1 VKQTPAANRP
11 VTMEDVAR
19 EAGVSRALVSLVMR
33 DSPKVSPGKRA
44 AVLETADALGYSPNR
59 LASRLASH
67 RTKTLGVLF
76 LDLHNPVFADIYD
89 GIAEGIE
96 GSGNQMMV
104 AVGSAD
110 PRTELEAV
118 RSFVDL
124 RADGVLLAGYTGSE
138 GDLASALRGT
148 PAVVITREL
157 DADGVD
163 SVLTDDFQSGVLA
176 VEHLHELGHRRIAHV
191 DISDWLPYT
200 ARREGYLHA
209 MEQFGLEPMLVH
221 SDMTERGSREVMENF
236 LATGTPLPT
245 AIFTHNDLTA
255 MGVMEALHA
264 HGLAVPDDVAIVG
277 CDNIE
282 VAASPLIGLT
292 SIDQHAR
299 ELGRSAAEVM
309 LDRIAQP
316 GGPAITRK
324 LEPALMV
331 RNSTAGSTKQ

>member
-1 VKQTPAANRP
+1 MKQTPVVNRS

-19 EAGVSRALVSLVMR
+19 KAGVSRALVSLVMR
-33 DSPKVSPGKRA
+33 ESPKVSPAKRT
-44 AVLETADALGYSPNR
+44 AVLETAAALGYSPNR

-76 LDLHNPVFADIYD
+76 LDLHNSVFADIYD
-89 GIAEGIE
+89 GISEGIA
-96 GSGNQMMV
+96 GSGNQVMV

-124 RADGVLLAGYTGSE
+124 RVDGVILAGYTGSSAE
-138 GDLASALRGT
+138 LAAALRGT
-148 PAVVITREL
+148 PAVVITRQLE
-157 DADGVD
+157 ADGVD
-163 SVLTDDFQSGVLA
+163 SVLTDDFRSGALA
-176 VEHLHELGHRRIAHV
+176 VEHLHRLGHRRIAHV

-221 SDMTERGSREVMENF
+221 SDMTERGGREVMEKF
-236 LATGTPLPT
+236 LASGATLPT
-245 AIFTHNDLTA
+245 AIFAHNDLTA
-255 MGVMEALHA
+255 IGIMEALAA
-264 HGLAVPDDVAIVG
+264 HGLSVPGDVAIVG

-292 SIDQHAR
+292 SIDQHAGQ
-299 ELGRSAAEVM
+299 LGREAAQAM
-309 LDRIAQP
+309 LDRIAGSSGP
-316 GGPAITRK
+316 GLTRK
-324 LEPALMV
+324 LDPVLVV
-331 RNSTAGSTKQ
+331 RRSSSPGA

>member
-1 VKQTPAANRP
+1 MKQTSPAQRS

-33 DSPKVSPGKRA
+33 NSPKVSPARRT
-44 AVLETADALGYSPNR
+44 AVLESAAALGYSPNR

-67 RTKTLGVLF
+67 RTRTLGVLF
-76 LDLHNPVFADIYD
+76 LDLHNSVFADIYD
-89 GIAEGIE
+89 GITEGTA
-96 GSGNQMMV
+96 GSGNQVMV

-110 PRTELEAV
+110 PGTELEAV

-124 RADGVLLAGYTGSE
+124 RVDGVILAGYTGSAE
-138 GDLASALRGT
+138 ELAAALRGT

-157 DADGVD
+157 EIDGVD
-163 SVLTDDFQSGVLA
+163 SVLCDDFRSGALA
-176 VEHLHELGHRRIAHV
+176 VEHLHGLGHRRIAHV

-209 MEQFGLEPMLVH
+209 MEKLGLAPMLVH
-221 SDMTERGSREVMENF
+221 SDMTERGGRAVMEKF
-236 LATGTPLPT
+236 LASGAEVPT
-245 AIFTHNDLTA
+245 AIFAHNDLTA
-255 MGVMEALHA
+255 IGIMEALA
-264 HGLAVPDDVAIVG
+264 SHGLSVPHDVAVMG

-299 ELGRSAAEVM
+299 ELGQLAAQVM
-309 LDRIAQP
+309 LERIGGTA
-316 GGPAITRK
+316 GPAVTRK
-324 LEPALMV
+324 LDPVLLVRRSSDPA
-331 RNSTAGSTKQ
+331 AG

>member
-1 VKQTPAANRP
+1 VKQTSPAARS

-19 EAGVSRALVSLVMR
+19 NAGVSRALVSLVMR
-33 DSPKVSPGKRA
+33 ESPKVSPAKRA
-44 AVLETADALGYSPNR
+44 AVLEAAASLGYSPNR

-76 LDLHNPVFADIYD
+76 LDLHNSVFADIYD
-89 GIAEGIE
+89 GISEGLG
-96 GSGNQMMV
+96 GSGNQVMV

-110 PRTELEAV
+110 PGTELEAV

-124 RADGVLLAGYTGSE
+124 RADGVLLAGYTGTSGE
-138 GDLASALRGT
+138 LAAALRGT

-157 DADGVD
+157 EADGVD

-176 VEHLHELGHRRIAHV
+176 VQHLHELGHRRIAHV

-209 MEQFGLEPMLVH
+209 MKQFGLEPLLVH
-221 SDMTERGSREVMENF
+221 SDMTERGGRAVMENF
-236 LATGTPLPT
+236 LANGTALPT

-255 MGVMEALHA
+255 IGVMEALHS
-264 HGLAVPDDVAIVG
+264 HGMAVPEDVAIVG

-299 ELGRSAAEVM
+299 ELGRAAAEAM
-309 LDRIAQP
+309 LDRIANP

-324 LEPALMV
+324 LQPALLA
-331 RNSTAGSTKQ
+331 RRSTAVRKKQ